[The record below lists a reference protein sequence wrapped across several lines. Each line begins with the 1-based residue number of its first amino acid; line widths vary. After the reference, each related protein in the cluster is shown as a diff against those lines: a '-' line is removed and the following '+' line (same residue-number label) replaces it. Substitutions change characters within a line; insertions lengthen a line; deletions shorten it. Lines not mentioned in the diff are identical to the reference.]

1 MPSRTSPGEDLQRQ
15 YGRSAQSSWAIQ
27 LRVLA
32 AVFSR
37 EIDVQSGRIA
47 FGFVLEILEPLFHI
61 GVICLWHYLLRVQP
75 VYGSSIVLF
84 ISTGIYPIFVFVHLS
99 SRVRATSVSAG
110 HRRFPIEGPL
120 DFIVSGTAMIMFAYI
135 LVGIVLFVGL
145 AVFSTPQ
152 AIPFEFSAVLES
164 VAALACLGFG
174 VGLCNSV
181 IQRLVPVWHYFWG
194 AIARALILFSG
205 ALYVADFLPVYLRDV
220 LVWNPVLHA
229 VELFRQGFYPY
240 YPTLIYDG
248 SYMWGCALAPI
259 AVGLCLQRLFR
270 RKFG

>member
-1 MPSRTSPGEDLQRQ
+1 MSSNNNFTKHV
-15 YGRSAQSSWAIQ
+15 GRVRSSGWTIQ

-61 GVICLWHYLLRVQP
+61 GVICLWHYMLRVQP

-120 DFIVSGTAMIMFAYI
+120 DFIISGTGMIMFAYV

-145 AVFSTPQ
+145 AIFSTAQ
-152 AIPFEFSAVLES
+152 AIPFEFSVILES
-164 VAALACLGFG
+164 VLALACLGFG
-174 VGLCNSV
+174 IGLCNAV
-181 IQRLVPVWHYFWG
+181 IQRLTPIWHYFWG

-205 ALYVADFLPVYLRDV
+205 ALYVADFLPVHLREV
-220 LVWNPVLHA
+220 LAWNPVLHA

-248 SYMWGCALAPI
+248 DYMWGCALAPI
-259 AVGLCLQRLFR
+259 VVGLCLQRLFR
-270 RKFG
+270 RKFT

>member
-1 MPSRTSPGEDLQRQ
+1 MPSSMPNEGLLKQS
-15 YGRSAQSSWAIQ
+15 GRAPLSSGVIQ

-110 HRRFPIEGPL
+110 YRRFPIERPL
-120 DFIVSGTAMIMFAYI
+120 DFIVSGTGMILFAYL
-135 LVGIVLFVGL
+135 LVGVVLFIGL
-145 AVFSTPQ
+145 AIFSTPQ
-152 AIPFEFSAVLES
+152 AIPFEWSAIIES
-164 VAALACLGFG
+164 LCALACLGFG
-174 VGLCNSV
+174 IGLCNAV
-181 IQRLVPVWHYFWG
+181 AQKLIPVWHYFWG

-205 ALYVADFLPVYLRDV
+205 ALYVADFLPVYLRDI

-248 SYMWGCALAPI
+248 TYMWGCALAPI

-270 RKFG
+270 RKLG